1 MIAPMKS
8 AAVFRFM
15 EGNFIVKKIAD
26 LKAKL
31 LMVISFEVLNL
42 DSQVI
47 FCLGGFL
54 SSWIGNYI
62 I

>member
-8 AAVFRFM
+8 ATVFRFM
-15 EGNFIVKKIAD
+15 EGNFIVEKFAD
-26 LKAKL
+26 LKAKF

-42 DSQVI
+42 DSQAI
-47 FCLGGFL
+47 FCLGGFV